1 MFSKAAVHRKLA
13 AWQTVRM
20 HGITAQREGRKQVE
34 EAAIGEVQST
44 ASHTTNDPFSA
55 ARRHTLNSQIS
66 TATGDQVVWGTQ
78 TRPIIGKKRFTKDRR
93 SQGTRLV

>member
-1 MFSKAAVHRKLA
+1 MFSKAVVHRKLA

-20 HGITAQREGRKQVE
+20 HGITAHRAGRKQNE

-44 ASHTTNDPFSA
+44 ASHTTNDPLSA

-66 TATGDQVVWGTQ
+66 TATGDQVLWGTQ
-78 TRPIIGKKRFTKDRR
+78 THPIIGKEKIHF
-93 SQGTRLV
+93 